1 MKALFYL
8 FTITPIALIRCL
20 VTLFI
25 RLRLHKYSEI
35 YRVTLININLCYPEL
50 NDDQKIRLA
59 NESVIETIISVYES
73 MISWSRPISK
83 AGKNIYKIE
92 NNFLMTRNIENKNGL
107 IVIAIH
113 NRSVDMLLKWI
124 NSKTKTTTLYKK
136 IKNKTLDNFVRKE
149 RENDGSKTY
158 ETSMN
163 GVRKIYKSLLSNQVI
178 CLAADQV
185 PQAGMGEYVALFNK
199 DAYTTTLASSLAV
212 KTQKPVIF
220 CCMNSNHNNLYIT
233 IRPNDDDIY
242 NDSKCTLSMNK
253 SIENLI
259 NINPRDYS
267 WEYKRFKKA
276 RPKNTDPYAI

>member
-1 MKALFYL
+1 
-8 FTITPIALIRCL
+8 
-20 VTLFI
+20 
-25 RLRLHKYSEI
+25 
-35 YRVTLININLCYPEL
+35 
-50 NDDQKIRLA
+50 
-59 NESVIETIISVYES
+59 
-73 MISWSRPISK
+73 
-83 AGKNIYKIE
+83 
-92 NNFLMTRNIENKNGL
+92 
-107 IVIAIH
+107 
-113 NRSVDMLLKWI
+113 
-124 NSKTKTTTLYKK
+124 
-136 IKNKTLDNFVRKE
+136 
-149 RENDGSKTY
+149 
-158 ETSMN
+158 MN

-220 CCMNSNHNNLYIT
+220 CCMNSNHNNLSIT